1 MIKDYE
7 EKNNSKS
14 NQKSKLLRAKEVCSM
29 YPILT
34 IYCLNDAV
42 KKGLIPI
49 LKRGK
54 LNFYDTNDI
63 ENYINNLKN
72 NKGR

>member
-1 MIKDYE
+1 
-7 EKNNSKS
+7 
-14 NQKSKLLRAKEVCSM
+14 M
-29 YPILT
+29 YPIFT
-34 IYCLNDAV
+34 IYGLNDAV
-42 KKGLIPI
+42 KKGLIPV

-72 NKGR
+72 NNKGR